1 MLLDTTG
8 IIKDE
13 VFAKLGD
20 FTFKLKTLVPDK
32 IDRETSYRWVKQEPV
47 GAAAIFQYLGAKDP
61 KNLVPH
67 EEKMTLTGVLYP
79 EYSGQIDHLK
89 RLREMA
95 ATGKAHRLVYADTQI
110 GQNMGLWAIKS
121 IKESRSFFWGDGVP
135 RRIEFTL
142 ELEFHAL
149 S

>member
-13 VFAKLGD
+13 VFARLGD
-20 FTFKLKTLVPDK
+20 FVFRLKTLVPDK
-32 IDRETSYRWVKQEPV
+32 VDRETSYRWVKQEPI
-47 GAAAIFQYLGAKDP
+47 GARTLHHFLGSGED
-61 KNLVPH
+61 PH
-67 EEKMTLTGVLYP
+67 EDRVTLTGVFYP
-79 EYSGQIDHLK
+79 EYSGRIDHLK
-89 RLREMA
+89 KLRDMA
-95 ATGKAHRLVYADTQI
+95 ATGRPQRLIYADTRL
-110 GQNMGLWAIKS
+110 GQNMGLWKITS

-142 ELEFHAL
+142 ELEFYAP